1 MEKKEE
7 MRRLMC
13 TLLTWMNP
21 VKRENLLSI
30 GSRPGEFWETGPEN
44 WKKLA
49 GLNDKDCVRLE
60 NMRRDEKA
68 ISDMLEEMDKKNI
81 RLVTRL
87 DSAYPKRLEQLEEKP
102 FGLFYLG
109 SLPEEGAPTVA
120 IVGARAC
127 SPYGRNCAERFG
139 RMLARVGVQ
148 VISGLASGIDS
159 EGHKGALEGS
169 TPTFAV
175 LGSGADICYPTA
187 NRNLYERI
195 LREGGGIITEYEPGT
210 PPMAFRFPARNRII
224 SALSDVVLIVEAREK
239 SGSLITADCAL
250 EQGKAI
256 YAVPGAVTD
265 SLSRGC
271 NKLIFDGAGIAYCP
285 EVLLGEWG
293 MESNEKNEQIMNE
306 KKMLTL
312 ASDLKLLYS
321 YLDSRPVAFDT
332 LVRKSGL
339 DARKVSSGL
348 VELTL
353 MGFVREVGK
362 HYYIRQ

>member
-1 MEKKEE
+1 MERIPYEIHCVKKDDP
-7 MRRLMC
+7 LY
-13 TLLTWMNP
+13 P
-21 VKRENLLSI
+21 
-30 GSRPGEFWETGPEN
+30 SRM
-44 WKKLA
+44 KKLPNMPA
-49 GLNDKDCVRLE
+49 QLYYIGNLPDDK
-60 NMRRDEKA
+60 
-68 ISDMLEEMDKKNI
+68 
-81 RLVTRL
+81 
-87 DSAYPKRLEQLEEKP
+87 
-102 FGLFYLG
+102 
-109 SLPEEGAPTVA
+109 APSMAV
-120 IVGARAC
+120 VGARSC
-127 SPYGRNCAERFG
+127 SAYGRIQAFRY
-139 RMLARVGVQ
+139 AQVVSSHGVQ

>member
-1 MEKKEE
+1 MERIPYEIHCVKKNDP
-7 MRRLMC
+7 LY
-13 TLLTWMNP
+13 
-21 VKRENLLSI
+21 
-30 GSRPGEFWETGPEN
+30 PGRM
-44 WKKLA
+44 KKLPNMPA
-49 GLNDKDCVRLE
+49 QLYYIGNLPDDK
-60 NMRRDEKA
+60 
-68 ISDMLEEMDKKNI
+68 
-81 RLVTRL
+81 
-87 DSAYPKRLEQLEEKP
+87 
-102 FGLFYLG
+102 
-109 SLPEEGAPTVA
+109 LPSMAV
-120 IVGARAC
+120 VGARSC
-127 SPYGRNCAERFG
+127 SAYGRIQAFRYAQVVSNH
-139 RMLARVGVQ
+139 GVQ

-175 LGSGADICYPTA
+175 LGSGADICYPPA

-195 LREGGGIITEYEPGT
+195 LREGGGILTEYEPGT

-293 MESNEKNEQIMNE
+293 MESKEKNEQIMNE

-339 DARKVSSGL
+339 DAQKVSSGL

-353 MGFVREVGK
+353 MGFAREVGK

>member
-1 MEKKEE
+1 MERIPYEIHCVKKGDPLYPTR
-7 MRRLMC
+7 M
-13 TLLTWMNP
+13 
-21 VKRENLLSI
+21 KNLPNMPAQLYYI
-30 GSRPGEFWETGPEN
+30 GNLPD
-44 WKKLA
+44 
-49 GLNDKDCVRLE
+49 DK
-60 NMRRDEKA
+60 
-68 ISDMLEEMDKKNI
+68 
-81 RLVTRL
+81 
-87 DSAYPKRLEQLEEKP
+87 
-102 FGLFYLG
+102 
-109 SLPEEGAPTVA
+109 APSMAV
-120 IVGARAC
+120 VGARAC
-127 SPYGRNCAERFG
+127 SAYGRIQAFRYAQVMSNNG
-139 RMLARVGVQ
+139 IQ

-175 LGSGADICYPTA
+175 LGSGADICYPSS

-195 LREGGGIITEYEPGT
+195 LREGGGILTEYEPGT

-239 SGSLITADCAL
+239 SGSLITAECAL

-293 MESNEKNEQIMNE
+293 MESQENNEQTMN
-306 KKMLTL
+306 KKTLLTL

-332 LVRKSGL
+332 IVRKSGL

-353 MGFVREVGK
+353 MGLAREVGK